1 LYPVINALQFDC
13 VKPWLI
19 LLKDADAL
27 DISSKEIKDLTQ
39 PHFDTIMQEQKSR
52 KKKQQKN

>member
-1 LYPVINALQFDC
+1 L
-13 VKPWLI
+13 K

-39 PHFDTIMQEQKSR
+39 QHFDTIMQEQKSR

>member
-1 LYPVINALQFDC
+1 L
-13 VKPWLI
+13 K